1 MSYLV
6 QNYFN
11 NFQVRN
17 PILRN
22 PVNHSAPAQLTKVR
36 ASQLATGTA
45 SGQSPLIS
53 VTDLNT
59 SCLRVTPGYNA
70 TNYYL
75 PSANQLI
82 SWLGSSYSGQ
92 IANPGYQVAVQPGDV
107 LIIPVLNTAFTG
119 CNITAGQNTTGASF
133 ESTGTLFVQGRPT
146 SGNKFGTLSTLV
158 IDFTTVGVSSNGV
171 TGAYVVYGV
180 TGTNVA

>member
-17 PILRN
+17 PVLRN
-22 PVNHSAPAQLTKVR
+22 PVNHSPPAQLTRVR

-45 SGQSPLIS
+45 PQQAPLIN
-53 VTDLNT
+53 VIDLNN
-59 SCLRVTPGYNA
+59 SCLRVTPGYTS

-82 SWLGSSYSGQ
+82 TWLGSQSSGQ

-107 LIIPVLNTAFTG
+107 LIVPVLNNAFTG
-119 CNITAGQNTTGASF
+119 CNITAGQNTTGSL
-133 ESTGTLFVQGRPT
+133 ESTGTLFVPGRPT

-171 TGAYVVYGV
+171 TGAYVVYGL
-180 TGTNVA
+180 TGTNAA